1 MVSRQTGM
9 EASWHE
15 SPHRALDDD
24 VTRLVLTIEPPRPG
38 SQARFEDADSR
49 QDRGFQPASTTSKGA
64 ADPVRDELQ
73 FNNDVPASED
83 PPVGLSTEPGFHW
96 KRFSIGRYTRAAQNQ
111 QNPQKAIIDWIFRRT
126 GASEWH
132 GDQPAVLCASKTEL
146 RAYNSP
152 EILKQVVEV
161 VERFTG
167 ATDDV
172 LSIHIQFIAAVD
184 TRWRHTV
191 FSRLESVGSGPQG
204 QQIWMMRVED
214 AALILSQ
221 MQVQQGFRK
230 LADQRVD
237 MVNGQTLTIKTA
249 EPRTFSGGIQRE
261 SAAGTGFQPKAD
273 KLEESIVLR
282 LSPLLAFE
290 GDAVDAALDLTI
302 NSVQSFQRTKI
313 IAPREIGPSEMTID
327 VPVAYQTHLDQTV
340 KNWPLGQTLLIS
352 GGIHPGI
359 IDKKG
364 GWFGTPLGTP
374 AAPRSSSSST
384 SKPPAASKP
393 APATPTSPPLAP
405 PTTTPATTTREGF
418 DPAPEG
424 PQDHPPRHPEPRPQR
439 RGLLTASLRPR
450 AAHPRGSTAPACS
463 LPSSGPA

>member
-1 MVSRQTGM
+1 MNRRTALLMTSLLGSMFPASLLGQ
-9 EASWHE
+9 EAR
-15 SPHRALDDD
+15 RAPR
-24 VTRLVLTIEPPRPG
+24 TRTRE
-38 SQARFEDADSR
+38 
-49 QDRGFQPASTTSKGA
+49 DRGFQPASSTSKA
-64 ADPVRDELQ
+64 SAEPIRDELQ
-73 FNNDVPASED
+73 FEDDEPAGED
-83 PPVGLSTEPGFHW
+83 PPAGFSNEPGFQW
-96 KRFSIGRYTRAAQNQ
+96 KRYSIGRYTRVAQNQ
-111 QNPQKAIIDWIFRRT
+111 QNPQKALIDWIFRRT
-126 GASEWH
+126 GANDWH
-132 GDQPAVLCASKTEL
+132 GDKLAVLSASKTEL

-152 EILKQVVEV
+152 EILRQVDEV

-172 LSIHIQFIAAVD
+172 LSVHVQFIAAVD

-191 FSRLESVGSGPQG
+191 FSRLQSVGSGPQG

-221 MQVQQGFRK
+221 MQIQQGFRK

-290 GDAVDAALDLTI
+290 GDAVDGALDLTV

-313 IAPREIGPSEMTID
+313 IAPREIGPSEMSID
-327 VPVAYQTHLDQTV
+327 VPVSYQTHLDQTV

-364 GWFGTPLGTP
+364 GWFGTPLGAPSGTEVLVFLDVETAGRAKSSRARNTDVTAARPSDDSYYDEEEP
-374 AAPRSSSSST
+374 ADD
-384 SKPPAASKP
+384 P
-393 APATPTSPPLAP
+393 APAPRARK
-405 PTTTPATTTREGF
+405 TTRR
-418 DPAPEG
+418 ATRG
-424 PQDHPPRHPEPRPQR
+424 PDLDAEDY
-439 RGLLTASLRPR
+439 
-450 AAHPRGSTAPACS
+450 
-463 LPSSGPA
+463 

>member
-1 MVSRQTGM
+1 MNRRTALLMTSLLGSFFPASLLGQ
-9 EASWHE
+9 EAR
-15 SPHRALDDD
+15 RAPK
-24 VTRLVLTIEPPRPG
+24 TR
-38 SQARFEDADSR
+38 ARA
-49 QDRGFQPASTTSKGA
+49 DRGFQPASSTSKA
-64 ADPVRDELQ
+64 AESARDDLQ
-73 FNNDVPASED
+73 FDDDEPASED
-83 PPVGLSTEPGFHW
+83 PPAGLSTEPGFQW
-96 KRFSIGRYTRAAQNQ
+96 KRYSIGRYTRVAQNQ

-126 GASEWH
+126 GAGDWH
-132 GDQPAVLCASKTEL
+132 GDKTAVLCASKTEL

-152 EILKQVVEV
+152 EILRQVDDV

-172 LSIHIQFIAAVD
+172 LSVHVQFIAAVD

-191 FSRLESVGSGPQG
+191 FSRLQSVGSGPQG

-249 EPRTFSGGIQRE
+249 EPRTFAGGIQRE

-290 GDAVDAALDLTI
+290 GDAVDAALDLTV

-313 IAPREIGPSEMTID
+313 IAPREIGPSEMSID
-327 VPVAYQTHLDQTV
+327 VPVSYQTHLDQTV

-364 GWFGTPLGTP
+364 GWFGTPLGAPSGTEVLVFLDVETAGRAGTSRPRNTDVTAARAADGYGYDEEP
-374 AAPRSSSSST
+374 ADDH
-384 SKPPAASKP
+384 
-393 APATPTSPPLAP
+393 AP
-405 PTTTPATTTREGF
+405 PSRTRKPTRRATRNPDLDAE
-418 DPAPEG
+418 DY
-424 PQDHPPRHPEPRPQR
+424 
-439 RGLLTASLRPR
+439 
-450 AAHPRGSTAPACS
+450 
-463 LPSSGPA
+463 

>member
-1 MVSRQTGM
+1 MNRRTALLLTTLLGAFSPASLLGQ
-9 EASWHE
+9 EAKR
-15 SPHRALDDD
+15 RAPK
-24 VTRLVLTIEPPRPG
+24 TR
-38 SQARFEDADSR
+38 SR
-49 QDRGFQPASTTSKGA
+49 QDRGFQPASSTSA
-64 ADPVRDELQ
+64 LQAEEPPIRDDPDAE
-73 FNNDVPASED
+73 PASED
-83 PPVGLSTEPGFHW
+83 PPVGFSNEPGFQW
-96 KRFSIGRYTRAAQNQ
+96 KRFSIGRYTRVAQNQ

-126 GASEWH
+126 GANDWH
-132 GDQPAVLCASKTEL
+132 GEKTAVLCASKTEL

-152 EILKQVVEV
+152 EILKQVDEV

-167 ATDDV
+167 ATEDV
-172 LSIHIQFIAAVD
+172 LSIHVQFIAAVD

-191 FSRLESVGSGPQG
+191 FSRLTSVGSGPQG

-214 AALILSQ
+214 AALVLSQ

-282 LSPLLAFE
+282 LSPLLTFE
-290 GDAVDAALDLTI
+290 GDGVDAAIDLTV

-313 IAPREIGPSEMTID
+313 IAPREIGPSEMSID
-327 VPVAYQTHLDQTV
+327 VPISYQTHLDQTV
-340 KNWPLGQTLLIS
+340 KNWPLGQTLLLS

-364 GWFGTPLGTP
+364 GWLGTPLGAPSSTEVLVFLDAETVSRAKTRSRNTDVTAARSADDNSNDEEEEQP
-374 AAPRSSSSST
+374 APRP
-384 SKPPAASKP
+384 KARK
-393 APATPTSPPLAP
+393 
-405 PTTTPATTTREGF
+405 TTRRATRGPDLDTE
-418 DPAPEG
+418 PE
-424 PQDHPPRHPEPRPQR
+424 
-439 RGLLTASLRPR
+439 AN
-450 AAHPRGSTAPACS
+450 
-463 LPSSGPA
+463 